1 MLGRRALP
9 SVIRQIVSDHVCWPS
24 LLKNLSRPRR
34 LARAARM
41 DGNSRCTAPDTLG
54 EHFRVMSL
62 VLARQQRAEI
72 LDTFA
77 VR

>member
-1 MLGRRALP
+1 MFGCRALP
-9 SVIRQIVSDHVCWPS
+9 SVIRQIVSDYVCWLS
-24 LLKNLSRPRR
+24 LLKNLSRPRC
-34 LARAARM
+34 LERAARM
-41 DGNSRCTAPDTLG
+41 HGNSRCAASDTLG
-54 EHFRVMSL
+54 EHFRVVSL